1 MSDYYRKIIY
11 GLILVSFLLG
21 KSFLAQKTVEEISD
35 FKWIILKTIDGQY
48 TPSGPIQEAIAI
60 DLDDEGSLYIL
71 DRGLNRLLKFT
82 ENGLF
87 LKEIGGFGNGP
98 EQFDDP
104 RDVDAHLTLNVYVA
118 DYNNNR
124 IVRYDSNLNFLNEFR
139 PSFDSPSYFE
149 FPLSIAVNGQ
159 YDIFLLE
166 DINKSVLKFNRFN
179 QPLATFGRSSENLGQ
194 LLGPYQLTN
203 GSKNEIYI
211 SDPLKKSILVF
222 DYLGNFLRE
231 ISHPNFIEPK
241 GISVSQRKELVVVDE
256 GSQQIYFFE
265 NGMKFSE
272 KIDMRFL
279 NIKPLDVVLWQP
291 RGATKKLLFVSTSQ
305 KCYILTEK

>member
-1 MSDYYRKIIY
+1 M
-11 GLILVSFLLG
+11 GE
-21 KSFLAQKTVEEISD
+21 SFLAQKTIEEVNED
-35 FKWIILKTIDGQY
+35 KWIIVKTIDGQY
-48 TPSGPIQEAIAI
+48 TPSGPIQEAMAI
-60 DLDDEGSLYIL
+60 DLDNGGSLYIL

-82 ENGLF
+82 GNGLF
-87 LKEIGGFGNGP
+87 LKEIGGFGDGP

-124 IVRYDSNLNFLNEFR
+124 IVRFDSNLNFLNEFR
-139 PSFDSPSYFE
+139 PLFDSPSYFE
-149 FPLSIAVNGQ
+149 FPLSIAVNSQ

-179 QPLATFGRSSENLGQ
+179 QLLVTFGKSSENLGQ

-203 GSKNEIYI
+203 GDQNEIYI
-211 SDPLKKSILVF
+211 SDPLKRSILVF

-231 ISHPNFIEPK
+231 ISHPDFVEPK

-256 GSQQIYFFE
+256 SSQQIYFFE

-272 KIDMRFL
+272 KIDMQFL
-279 NIKPLDVVLWQP
+279 NIRPLDVVLWQP
-291 RGATKKLLFVSTSQ
+291 RGVAKKQLFVSSSQ